1 MLQESKKPLLG
12 LECVQLNGLVTKP
25 IKVVF
30 MDWNTFFS
38 QEQEKKYFGELDEY
52 LCDLR
57 GKGYTIYPPLE
68 DTFRAYKDVPFDKVK
83 VVILGQD
90 PYHGAGQ
97 ANGRAFAV
105 NKGIVVP
112 PSLRNIFKEIKSEYG
127 EVNADETLSSWAEQ
141 GVFLLNA
148 SLTVLAGQPA
158 SMQNI
163 GWDIFTDN
171 TIKALAQD
179 SKPKVFMLWGNFAKK
194 KEYLIKDTSHLILK
208 AAHPSPLSAN
218 RGFFGCNHFIAANG
232 FLREN
237 GICEI
242 LW

>member
-12 LECVQLNGLVTKP
+12 LECVQLNGLETKP

-30 MDWNTFFS
+30 MDWNTFFN
-38 QEQEKKYFGELDEY
+38 QEQEKKYFKELDEY
-52 LCDLR
+52 LLDLK

-105 NKGIVVP
+105 NKGITTP
-112 PSLRNIFKEIKSEYG
+112 PSLRNIFKEVKSEYG

-208 AAHPSPLSAN
+208 AAHPSPLSAS
-218 RGFFGCNHFIAANG
+218 RGFFGCNHFILANG
-232 FLREN
+232 FLRDN
-237 GICEI
+237 DMAEI

>member
-1 MLQESKKPLLG
+1 M
-12 LECVQLNGLVTKP
+12 QLNGLETKP

-30 MDWNTFFS
+30 MDWNTFFN
-38 QEQEKKYFGELDEY
+38 QEQEKKYFKELDEY
-52 LCDLR
+52 LLDLK
-57 GKGYTIYPPLE
+57 GKGYTIYPPFE
-68 DTFRAYKDVPFDKVK
+68 DTFRAYKDVSFDKVK

-90 PYHGAGQ
+90 PYHGTGQ

-105 NKGIVVP
+105 NKGIAVP
-112 PSLRNIFKEIKSEYG
+112 PSLRNIFKEVKSEYG

-194 KEYLIKDTSHLILK
+194 KEYLIKDTPHLILK
-208 AAHPSPLSAN
+208 AAHPSPLSAS
-218 RGFFGCNHFIAANG
+218 RGFFGCNHFILANG
-232 FLREN
+232 FLRDN
-237 GICEI
+237 DMAEI

>member
-1 MLQESKKPLLG
+1 
-12 LECVQLNGLVTKP
+12 
-25 IKVVF
+25 
-30 MDWNTFFS
+30 MDWNTFFN
-38 QEQEKKYFGELDEY
+38 QEQEKKYFKELDEY
-52 LCDLR
+52 LLDLK

-105 NKGIVVP
+105 NKGITTP
-112 PSLRNIFKEIKSEYG
+112 PSLRNIFKEVKSEYG

-208 AAHPSPLSAN
+208 AAHPSPLSAS
-218 RGFFGCNHFIAANG
+218 RGFFGCNHFILANG
-232 FLREN
+232 FLRDN
-237 GICEI
+237 DMAEI